1 MSQLLEIKM
10 SNRLTQLRSMTSV
23 VADTGD
29 MSAIEIY
36 RPDDATTNPSLVL
49 KQAQT
54 ADGRTH
60 LAELVAQECVR
71 SNNKQQ
77 LLSQI
82 CDKYTV
88 LLGSQIASI
97 VPGKISTEVD
107 ARLSFDTDAMVRK
120 GEQLIALYDSYGV
133 AKERVLIKLA
143 ATWEGIQAAIALE
156 KQGIGCNLTLIFSHE
171 QAKACADAGVTLISP
186 FVGRVTD
193 WYKQNTNYQI
203 SQPADDPGV
212 IFVSEIF
219 DTYKSQGYDTI
230 IMGAS
235 FRNTGQIAQLAGCD
249 KLTISPALLREL
261 ESETDSLHKVL
272 DKSAYPP
279 TEKTPMISAGD
290 FRLGVNQNTMAAD
303 KLSSG
308 IRDFVSHQL
317 ELEKIVSSI
326 LQ

>member
-1 MSQLLEIKM
+1 M
-10 SNRLTQLRSMTSV
+10 SNRLEQLKSMTSV

-29 MSAIEIY
+29 MAAIEVY

-54 ADGRTH
+54 ADGRAQLADLATKESATSHDKQH
-60 LAELVAQECVR
+60 LVG
-71 SNNKQQ
+71 
-77 LLSQI
+77 QI

-88 LLGSQIASI
+88 LLGSQIANI

-107 ARLSFDTDAMVRK
+107 ARLSFDTEAMIKK
-120 GEQLIALYDSYGV
+120 GEELIALYDSFGV
-133 AKERVLIKLA
+133 PKERVLIKLA
-143 ATWEGIQAAIALE
+143 ATWEGIQAAVALE

-193 WYKQNTNYQI
+193 WYKQNTDYQI
-203 SQPADDPGV
+203 NQPADDPGV
-212 IFVSEIF
+212 MFVSEIY
-219 DTYKSQGYDTI
+219 DIYKSQGYDTI

-235 FRNTGQIAQLAGCD
+235 FRNTAQIAQLAGCD
-249 KLTISPALLREL
+249 KLTISPALLKEL
-261 ESETDSLHKVL
+261 ENETAPLHQML
-272 DKSAYPP
+272 DKTTFPA
-279 TEKTPMISAGD
+279 TEKASAISAPN
-290 FRLGVNQNTMAAD
+290 FRLGINQNAMASD

-317 ELEKIVSSI
+317 ELELIVRSF